1 LPLLLL
7 SGFRSL
13 IDELHAELAEQGHPD
28 VRPMHGFLFQAVGPH
43 GTTAADLGRA
53 LGISRQAVG
62 KTVDIL
68 EGLGYL
74 RREGDPNDG
83 RRILIHLT
91 DQGVDCLAESARIF
105 DRLRQRWSRALGA
118 DRLRAMEA
126 DLRKVV
132 PRHTRLDIP
141 GWIGG

>member
-1 LPLLLL
+1 LL

-13 IDELHAELAEQGHPD
+13 IDELHAELATQGHPD
-28 VRPMHGFLFQAVGPH
+28 VRPMHGFVFQAIGPH

-53 LGISRQAVG
+53 LGISKQAAG
-62 KTVDIL
+62 KTINIL

-74 RREGDPNDG
+74 RREGDPHDG

-91 DQGVDCLAESARIF
+91 DQGIDFLVKSARIF
-105 DRLRQRWSRALGA
+105 DQLRQQWSQTLGT
-118 DRLRAMEA
+118 DRLRAMED

-132 PRHTRLDIP
+132 PQHTRLDMP
-141 GWIGG
+141 GWIGD